1 MNFSYA
7 VYTAVSLR

>member
-1 MNFSYA
+1 MNSSYA